1 MAQEIRKRGT
11 RPRGAR
17 TPISLRVPVDH
28 HDVYQQKADA
38 LGIPLSSYV
47 AMRMAELEGLDVPA
61 YVQEELRKADVRRF
75 IERTQE
81 ELPLA
86 QTA

>member
-1 MAQEIRKRGT
+1 M
-11 RPRGAR
+11 
-17 TPISLRVPVDH
+17 RVPVDH

-47 AMRMAELEGLDVPA
+47 AMRLAELEGLEVPG
-61 YVQEELRKADVRRF
+61 YVQEELRAAEVRRF
-75 IERTQE
+75 VERTQE